1 MSRLVRNPDLLL
13 GWKGP
18 HLFVEDLRHKQ
29 SSRASSHLVAV
40 LDLFAAPCSAI
51 EAARRLPGFERG
63 SVVRTVRALARAGL
77 LISAADLKKHPSLV
91 ESWKGNL
98 GAAIYHVAS
107 RDRRYLRSRI
117 AVDRFLAKKVLA
129 RPRPAPFKRYARKPL
144 LRLPPTGLAQ
154 STGELGRVL
163 AERRT
168 VREFSARP
176 VALDDLSLV
185 LGGTWGRTGWLDGG
199 ALGPLVTKTSPSAGA
214 LHPIECYVLAWN
226 VAGLAPG
233 LYHYDVPSH
242 GLRRLRRGEFRAD
255 AVEAAS
261 GQAFVGRGGFA
272 CVMTAVFSRTL
283 WKYEDEIAFKVLWLD
298 AGHLAQTF
306 CLLATSRGLGP
317 FQTAALQ
324 DSFIESLIGLDGVSE
339 FPVYLCGA
347 GVPAKRSGSG
357 PELRSAGRRARR
369 GTRGRGE

>member
-18 HLFVEDLRHKQ
+18 HLFIEDLRHKQ
-29 SSRASSHLVAV
+29 SSRASSPLVAV

-77 LISAADLKKHPSLV
+77 LMPAADLRKRPSLV

-117 AVDRFLAKKVLA
+117 AVDRFLAKKLLG

-144 LRLPPTGLAQ
+144 LRLPPTGSLSRPAR
-154 STGELGRVL
+154 SVGSSPNG
-163 AERRT
+163 RT

-242 GLRRLRRGEFRAD
+242 GLRRLRRGDFRAD

-261 GQAFVGRGGFA
+261 GQSFVGRGGVR

-283 WKYEDEIAFKVLWLD
+283 WKYEDEIDLQGALARRGAPGPDFLP
-298 AGHLAQTF
+298 AGDVERPRSL
-306 CLLATSRGLGP
+306 
-317 FQTAALQ
+317 QTAALQ

-339 FPVYLCGA
+339 FPLYMCGA
-347 GVPAKRSGSG
+347 GVPAKRPGSA
-357 PELRSAGRRARR
+357 ELRSAGRPARR